1 MYKAGIFDLDG
12 TVLDSMGVWRKI
24 DYDFLGK
31 RGIEIPDDYLKEIT
45 ALGFEAAARY
55 TIDRFGFKET
65 PQEIIDEWYAMAIDA
80 YTNDVGLKPG
90 AANYIRKLYE
100 MGVKLAVATASDEA
114 LYKPALIRNGI
125 YDCFDAFVTVRDV
138 NRPKGFPDIYERAA
152 MLLDVSVDKC
162 IVFEDVLKG
171 VQGAK
176 IGNFK
181 VVAMRDEHSE
191 YDAEAIREAAD
202 RYIQNFDEMN
212 NKLW

>member
-1 MYKAGIFDLDG
+1 MYTTAIFDLDG
-12 TVLDSMGVWRKI
+12 TVLDSMGVWRQI

-31 RGIEIPDDYLKEIT
+31 RGIEVPDDYLKEIS

-55 TIDRFGFKET
+55 TIDRFGFTES

-80 YTNDVGLKPG
+80 YTNDVKLKPG
-90 AANYIRKLYE
+90 AGKYIKHLHE
-100 MGVKLAVATASDEA
+100 MGIKLAVATASDEA

-125 YDCFDAFVTVRDV
+125 YDCFDVFVTVRDV
-138 NRPKGFPDIYERAA
+138 ERPKGFPDIYEKAA
-152 MLLDVSVDKC
+152 DLLGVPVNEC

-176 IGNFK
+176 LGDFK